1 MKILIIRFSSI
12 GDIVLTTPVIRAI
25 KQQVPNA
32 EVHFATKKHF
42 GVLLENNPYIDK
54 LQLFDKQ
61 LLQFAKI
68 LKNEKYDVVIDLHHN
83 LRTRIIKSIIKV
95 KTYHFDK
102 LNWEK
107 WLIVRLKINI
117 LPYIHIVDRY
127 LQACHALGVTN
138 DGEGLDFFI
147 NEQTNLD
154 GKWDLKSSYFVYAI
168 GGQHATKKLPLNKQL
183 ELLGLLNLPVVLI
196 GGKEDIHQGKLIAK
210 ECSNAV
216 NLCGE
221 LSIHQSALLIKN
233 SQRLFTHDTGMMH
246 IAAALKVPIVSIWG
260 NTIPDFGM
268 TPYYPLNT
276 EIEQKI
282 LEVSELSCRPCSKI
296 GYNNCP
302 KTHFKCM
309 QEIDFSE
316 VPEWIS
322 KN

>member
-61 LLQFAKI
+61 LLQFAKM

-107 WLIVRLKINI
+107 WLIVRFKINI

-127 LQACHALGVTN
+127 LQACHALGVVN
-138 DGEGLDFFI
+138 DGKGLDFFI

-154 GKWDLKSSYFVYAI
+154 EKLAINSSYFVYAI

-183 ELLGLLNLPVVLI
+183 EMLKLLSFPVVLI
-196 GGKEDIHQGKLIAK
+196 GGKEDSHQGKLIAK
-210 ECSNAV
+210 ECPNAV

-268 TPYYPLNT
+268 APYYPFNT
-276 EIEQKI
+276 EIDQKI

-296 GYNNCP
+296 GYTSCP
-302 KTHFKCM
+302 KKHFKCM

-316 VPEWIS
+316 IPAWIS
-322 KN
+322 